1 MLYETYMKSNTAMTT
16 NVVIIQTATQ
26 TTAIAAMSAVDRPWF
41 ASPLGSARGAVDI
54 LSKPTSLYSPLSIA
68 SYDKI
73 FTTFHIKSII
83 IVQDYKY
90 VKSTVKFIL

>member
-26 TTAIAAMSAVDRPWF
+26 TATIAAMSAVVRPSF
-41 ASPLGSARGAVDI
+41 SSPLGSARGAVDI
-54 LSKPTSLYSPLSIA
+54 LSKPASLYSPLSIA
-68 SYDKI
+68 SYNNI

-83 IVQDYKY
+83 IICNCTK
-90 VKSTVKFIL
+90 L